1 MAEAAKN
8 TNNIDQNQISK
19 IYSKLSALRGFSLP
33 DYRFSVDEADILL
46 HADNV
51 ELVKTYLDM
60 SWRNAYPNGSAFK
73 ISKPS
78 KADMPCLWVSADQN
92 ALLLVKGFKSNNAF
106 ECENLDGATVE
117 LQSARAQLG
126 FFYSVNENDLMQ
138 DGARTL
144 HVGPKTA
151 TDWFLHSI
159 KKRLM
164 FFVEGVVATS
174 AANILALA
182 SSFYAMQVYDRV
194 VPADSYQT
202 LIVLSIGAVIA
213 VVMELVMRQLRAYFV
228 DRACRS
234 IDQELSGVFFDQA
247 LSVRMDARPRSV
259 GTFASQLKQ
268 FELVRNF
275 MTSSTLFIL
284 ADAPFTIVFIIV
296 IWMIGGYVALP
307 PLILMPISLALGF
320 YAKFKISKLTEEQVK
335 DANKKN
341 GLLIEAIDGIESI
354 KSIGGEWK
362 FLEMWQELNY
372 DTSSNEL
379 RIRNITNFVTN
390 ATHML
395 QQVSYIVLIGVGVYA
410 IHSGTITMGA
420 LIACS
425 IISNR
430 ALSPISQLA
439 GMVVQYQHAKAALS
453 GLNNLMALPRDRELN
468 QRLIVPEVSQGHLKL
483 ENATYSY
490 EEKLV
495 ALKLVSLNVSQ
506 GERVAVLGPVGSG
519 KSTLLKLMSGL
530 YKPSEGR
537 VFLDDIDM
545 TLISPG
551 FLRENIG
558 YLTQDVRL
566 FNGTLREN
574 LTLGLASPSDEHI
587 IEIASL
593 TFLDRVIKQH
603 PQGLELR
610 ITEGGKG
617 LSGGQRQI
625 VGLTRMLLAKPSLL
639 LLDEPTASMDPDLEK
654 ALIKN
659 LFEKMPKKTT
669 IIVSTHKTA
678 LLNYINRLVLMDKG
692 AIIVD
697 GDRDAVLKEITKN
710 RNKSNVKENEN
721 I

>member
-1 MAEAAKN
+1 MAEPITN
-8 TNNIDQNQISK
+8 TNKVDQNQISK
-19 IYSKLSALRGFSLP
+19 IYSKLSALRGFSIP
-33 DYRFSVDEADILL
+33 AYRFLIDEADVLP
-46 HADNV
+46 HSEHS
-51 ELVKTYLDM
+51 ELFKTYLDM
-60 SWRNAYPNGSAFK
+60 SWRHAHPNGSTFEIA
-73 ISKPS
+73 SPS
-78 KADMPCLWVSADQN
+78 KADMPCLWVSVEENQM
-92 ALLLVKGFKSNNAF
+92 LLVKAARSNQAF
-106 ECENLDGATVE
+106 ECEDLDGVKVE
-117 LQSARAQLG
+117 LTKARAERG
-126 FFYSVNENDLMQ
+126 FFYSVNENDLIQ
-138 DGARTL
+138 DKLPLLNTQ
-144 HVGPKTA
+144 PKTA
-151 TDWFLHSI
+151 SEWFLHAI
-159 KKRLM
+159 KKRMM

-194 VPADSYQT
+194 VPAESYQT
-202 LIVLSIGAVIA
+202 LIVLSVGAVMA
-213 VVMELVMRQLRAYFV
+213 VVIELVMRQMRAYFV
-228 DRACRS
+228 DKACRS

-247 LSVRMDARPRSV
+247 MSVRMDARPRSV

-275 MTSSTLFIL
+275 MTSSTLFVM
-284 ADAPFTIVFIIV
+284 ADAPFTIFFIIV
-296 IWMIGGYVALP
+296 IWTIGGFVALP
-307 PLILMPISLALGF
+307 PLLLLPVSLGLGI
-320 YAKFKISKLTEEQVK
+320 YAKYKIRRLSEEQVK
-335 DANKKN
+335 DSNKKN
-341 GLLIEAIDGIESI
+341 GLLIEAVDGVESI

-362 FLEMWQELNY
+362 FLELWQKLNY

-379 RIRNITNFVTN
+379 KIRNLSNFVTN
-390 ATHML
+390 TTHML

-410 IHSGTITMGA
+410 IHSGSITMGA

-439 GMVVQYQHAKAALS
+439 GMVVQYQHAKAALA

-468 QRLIVPEVSQGHLKL
+468 QRLIVPEVSNGNLKL
-483 ENATYSY
+483 ESATYSY

-495 ALKLVSLNVSQ
+495 ALQPVNLEVKK

-519 KSTLLKLMSGL
+519 KSTLLKIMSGL
-530 YKPSEGR
+530 YKPTEGR
-537 VFLDDIDM
+537 VFLDNIDM
-545 TLISPG
+545 TLISPE

-574 LTLGLASPSDEHI
+574 LTLGLASPTDEHI

-659 LFEKMPKKTT
+659 LFEKMPKETT
-669 IIVSTHKTA
+669 IVVSTHKTA
-678 LLNYINRLVLMDKG
+678 LLNYVNRLVLMDKG
-692 AIIVD
+692 TVVID
-697 GDRDAVLKEITKN
+697 GDKNHVLKQIMNN
-710 RNKSNVKENEN
+710 RNKQTDKENED

>member
-1 MAEAAKN
+1 MADSIKN
-8 TNNIDQNQISK
+8 TNNIDHNQISN
-19 IYSKLSALRGFSLP
+19 IYSKLSALRGFSIP
-33 DYRFSVDEADILL
+33 AYRFLVNDADVLQL
-46 HADNV
+46 ADNV
-51 ELVKTYLDM
+51 ELFKAHLEI
-60 SWRNAYPNGSAFK
+60 SWQQAFPNGSAFE
-73 ISKPS
+73 ISRPS
-78 KADMPCLWVSADQN
+78 KADMPCLWFSADDN
-92 ALLLVKGFKSNNAF
+92 TLLLVKGFKSNQAF
-106 ECENLDGATVE
+106 ECEGLGGINVE
-117 LQSARAQLG
+117 LSEIKAQHG
-126 FFYSVNENDLMQ
+126 FFLGVSENDLNHDDLLQ
-138 DGARTL
+138 HNA
-144 HVGPKTA
+144 VPKTA
-151 TDWFLHSI
+151 TEWFFHSI
-159 KKRLM
+159 KKRMM

-194 VPADSYQT
+194 VPAQSYQT
-202 LIVLSIGAVIA
+202 LIVLSIGAVMA
-213 VVMELVMRQLRAYFV
+213 VLIELVMRQLRAYFV

-247 LSVRMDARPRSV
+247 MSVRMDARPRSV

-307 PLILMPISLALGF
+307 PLILLPVSLALGF
-320 YAKFKISKLTEEQVK
+320 YAKFKIRKLSEEQVK

-341 GLLIEAIDGIESI
+341 GLLIEAVDGIESI

-362 FLEMWQELNY
+362 FLEMWQKLNY
-372 DTSSNEL
+372 DTASNEL
-379 RIRNITNFVTN
+379 KIRNLTNLVTN
-390 ATHML
+390 ATHTL

-410 IHSGTITMGA
+410 IHSGAITMGA

-430 ALSPISQLA
+430 ALSPISQLS

-453 GLNNLMALPRDRELN
+453 GLNNLMAMPRDRELN
-468 QRLIVPEVSQGHLKL
+468 QRLIVPDVSNGNLKL
-483 ENATYSY
+483 EAATYSY

-495 ALKLVSLNVSQ
+495 ALKPISIEVKQ

-519 KSTLLKLMSGL
+519 KSTLLKVMSGL
-530 YKPSEGR
+530 YKPTEGR
-537 VFLDDIDM
+537 VFLDNIDM
-545 TLISPG
+545 SLISPE

-593 TFLDRVIKQH
+593 TYLDRVIKQH
-603 PQGLELR
+603 PQGLELK

-639 LLDEPTASMDPDLEK
+639 LLDEPTASMDPDLER

-659 LFEKMPKKTT
+659 LFEKMPKETT
-669 IIVSTHKTA
+669 IVVSTHKTA
-678 LLNYINRLVLMDKG
+678 LLNYINRLVVMDKG
-692 AIIVD
+692 AIVID
-697 GDRDAVLKEITKN
+697 GERDAVLKEIMKN

>member
-1 MAEAAKN
+1 MAEPIIN
-8 TNNIDQNQISK
+8 TNKVDQNQISK
-19 IYSKLSALRGFSLP
+19 IYSKLSALRGFSIAP
-33 DYRFSVDEADILL
+33 YRFLINEEDVLTHSDQS
-46 HADNV
+46 
-51 ELVKTYLDM
+51 ELFKTFLDM
-60 SWRNAYPNGSAFK
+60 SWRHAHPNGSTFEIAN
-73 ISKPS
+73 PG
-78 KADMPCLWVSADQN
+78 KADMPCLWISVEESQM
-92 ALLLVKGFKSNNAF
+92 LLVKATKSNQAF
-106 ECENLDGATVE
+106 ECEDLEGAKVE
-117 LQSARAQLG
+117 LTRGRAESG
-126 FFYSVNENDLMQ
+126 FFYSVNENDLIQ
-138 DGARTL
+138 DKVPLLNTL
-144 HVGPKTA
+144 PKTA
-151 TDWFLHSI
+151 TEWFFHAI
-159 KKRLM
+159 KKRMM

-174 AANILALA
+174 AANVLALA

-202 LIVLSIGAVIA
+202 LIVLSIGAVMA
-213 VVMELVMRQLRAYFV
+213 VVIELVMRQLRAYFV
-228 DRACRS
+228 DKACRS

-247 LSVRMDARPRSV
+247 MAVRMDARPRSV

-275 MTSSTLFIL
+275 MTSSTLFIM
-284 ADAPFTIVFIIV
+284 ADAPFTIFFIIV
-296 IWMIGGYVALP
+296 IWTIGGYVALP
-307 PLILMPISLALGF
+307 PLMLLPISLGLGL
-320 YAKFKISKLTEEQVK
+320 YAKYKIRRLSEEQVK
-335 DANKKN
+335 DSNKKN
-341 GLLIEAIDGIESI
+341 GLLIEAVDGVESI

-362 FLEMWQELNY
+362 FLEMWQKLNY
-372 DTSSNEL
+372 DTASNEL
-379 RIRNITNFVTN
+379 KIRNLSNFVTN
-390 ATHML
+390 STHTL
-395 QQVSYIVLIGVGVYA
+395 QQISYIVLIAVGVYA
-410 IHSGTITMGA
+410 IHSGSITMGA

-468 QRLIVPEVSQGHLKL
+468 QRLIVPEVSNGNLKL
-483 ENATYSY
+483 ESATFSY

-495 ALKLVSLNVSQ
+495 ALQATNLEVKK
-506 GERVAVLGPVGSG
+506 GERLAVLGPVGSG
-519 KSTLLKLMSGL
+519 KSTLLKIMSGL
-530 YKPSEGR
+530 YKPTEGR
-537 VFLDDIDM
+537 VFLDNIDM
-545 TLISPG
+545 SLISPE

-639 LLDEPTASMDPDLEK
+639 LLDEPTASMDPDLER

-659 LFEKMPKKTT
+659 LFEKMPKETT
-669 IIVSTHKTA
+669 IVVSTHKTA
-678 LLNYINRLVLMDKG
+678 LLNYVDRLVLMDRG
-692 AIIVD
+692 AVVMD
-697 GDRDAVLKEITKN
+697 GNKNDVLKQIMN
-710 RNKSNVKENEN
+710 QRNKQTAKENED